1 MEKLMS
7 IIDPKLATPCMWL
20 PEKTMRDLGDSC
32 FHSLQVCRSMV
43 SHNGKNALSL
53 SAGVSQCFFI
63 MVKMYFIL

>member
-32 FHSLQVCRSMV
+32 FHSLQVSYNGF
-43 SHNGKNALSL
+43 SYGKNALSL